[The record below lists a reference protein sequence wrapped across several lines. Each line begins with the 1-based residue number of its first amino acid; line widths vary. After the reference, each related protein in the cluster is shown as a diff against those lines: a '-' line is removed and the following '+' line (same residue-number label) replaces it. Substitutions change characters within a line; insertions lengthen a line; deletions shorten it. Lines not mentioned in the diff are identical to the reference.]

1 MSARLLFT
9 GLAAALAGCT
19 APQAASPTL
28 PDRAD
33 GRALAKACEGR
44 DGWSDPA
51 PPARIHGNT
60 YYVGTCG
67 ISAILIDTS
76 QGLVLI
82 DAATDKAA
90 PSILENI
97 RALGF
102 DPKNIRY
109 LLASHEHLDH
119 VGGLAAIQQASG
131 APVYALAAAQAS
143 LTTGDMDRTDP
154 QHGSFPPVKGATIK
168 GIVEDGAMLPIKG
181 LDLTVHA
188 TPAHTPGGT
197 SWTWRSCE
205 GNDCRTI
212 AYVDSLSAV
221 SSDSYRFTD
230 HPDYVATMRKTI
242 ARVPSLPCDI
252 LLTPHPGASNVH
264 ARIAGNAPLVDTAA
278 CKTYADAA
286 TARLD
291 ARLAKEKADAP

>member
-1 MSARLLFT
+1 MSGKV
-9 GLAAALAGCT
+9 GLAMMAMALAGCT
-19 APQAASPTL
+19 APQVASPT
-28 PDRAD
+28 PPERAD
-33 GRALAKACEGR
+33 GKALAKACASR

-51 PPARIHGNT
+51 PPARIHGKT

-67 ISAILIDTS
+67 ISAILIDTA

-90 PSILENI
+90 PLILDNI

-119 VGGLAAIQQASG
+119 VGGLAAILQASG
-131 APVYALAAAQAS
+131 APVYALAAAQAA
-143 LTTGDMDRTDP
+143 LTTGEMDRTDP
-154 QHGSFPPVKGATIK
+154 QHGSFPPFKGVSVR
-168 GIVEDGAMLPIKG
+168 GIMQDGETLPIVG
-181 LDLTVHA
+181 LDLTIHA

-205 GNDCRTI
+205 AGACHTI

-221 SSDSYRFTD
+221 SSDSYRFSD
-230 HPDYVATMRKTI
+230 HPDYVAMMRKTI

-252 LLTPHPGASNVH
+252 LITPHPGASNVH
-264 ARIAGNAPLVDTAA
+264 ARLAGEAPLVDTTA
-278 CKTYADAA
+278 CKTYANAA

-291 ARLAKEKADAP
+291 ARLAKEKAGTP